1 MADWKSKRKEIL
13 AALDEKMGKRVET
26 AQRKYGDIGGKLAS
40 GVAAAGSAA
49 ADFFT
54 PEDETEVVMMAGGG
68 VLGKALGKLKK
79 LNKVEKLT
87 KAADAAADA
96 TRKTEISKLLELGKK
111 NPTGLE
117 QMEDNV
123 IRQWKKGDID
133 ATKYATKR
141 LKIKEAKDLLKKEGK

>member
-1 MADWKSKRKEIL
+1 MSNWKTKRKEIL
-13 AALDEKMGKRVET
+13 AALDENMGKRVET

-79 LNKVEKLT
+79 LKKAEKL
-87 KAADAAADA
+87 AGMADAAADA
-96 TRKTEISKLLELGKK
+96 TRKAEISKLLELGKK

-117 QMEDNV
+117 MMEDSI
-123 IRQWKKGDID
+123 IRQFKKGDID